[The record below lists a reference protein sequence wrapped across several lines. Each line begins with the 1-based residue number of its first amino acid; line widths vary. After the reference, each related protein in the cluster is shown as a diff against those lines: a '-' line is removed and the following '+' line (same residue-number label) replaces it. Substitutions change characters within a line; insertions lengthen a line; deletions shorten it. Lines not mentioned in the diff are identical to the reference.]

1 MEITYFIDDDI
12 ISLPP
17 SVDIIEECIEQFY
30 LGWIQISIVLHQKNQ
45 YIQVPMLKG
54 INSIV
59 NEVGDTVIILFL
71 CMKNYCFKHTRMVS
85 MDIGWVGNRD
95 KGVFLST

>member
-1 MEITYFIDDDI
+1 MEIPYFIDDDI

-30 LGWIQISIVLHQKNQ
+30 FGWIQISIVLHQKNQ

-59 NEVGDTVIILFL
+59 NEVCYIVVVLFL
-71 CMKNYCFKHTRMVS
+71 
-85 MDIGWVGNRD
+85 
-95 KGVFLST
+95 

>member
-1 MEITYFIDDDI
+1 
-12 ISLPP
+12 
-17 SVDIIEECIEQFY
+17 
-30 LGWIQISIVLHQKNQ
+30 
-45 YIQVPMLKG
+45 MLKG
-54 INSIV
+54 INRIV

-71 CMKNYCFKHTRMVS
+71 CMKNYYFTHTRMVS